1 MDFIL
6 VKRIFELRGSGDL
19 FGVRQSGD
27 MTFKIANLKTDF
39 KILMKCKEDSEEFLK
54 NNISNLNLFLNQKE
68 LISSIYFND

>member
-1 MDFIL
+1 
-6 VKRIFELRGSGDL
+6 
-19 FGVRQSGD
+19 